1 MRFIELHKELER
13 YGHFLVLKYKE
24 KLQKDKTVASGRLS
38 DSFTYELDESDI
50 ESKLSILAL
59 QYVGSIS
66 EGIENKRTPPSKE
79 YNGKESDLLSWIR
92 TKGIK
97 PRKGGDSESNMKR
110 MAFAIARSI
119 GKHGVIARFGYKG
132 TSIIDYVYKDISGIL
147 GQDLLAA
154 YNRDVTRILEE
165 M

>member
-1 MRFIELHKELER
+1 LLVRFIELHKELER
-13 YGHFLVLKYKE
+13 YGHFLVLKYRE
-24 KLQKDKTVASGRLS
+24 KLKKDRTFASGDLS
-38 DSFTYELDESDI
+38 DSFTYELSESDI
-50 ESKLSILAL
+50 QSKLSILAL
-59 QYVGSIS
+59 QYIGSVS
-66 EGIENKRTPPSKE
+66 EGINNKRTPPSTEILK
-79 YNGKESDLLSWIR
+79 WIE

-97 PRKGGDSESNMKR
+97 PKEGGQSESNMKR